1 MPDKKF
7 IEIVPAGFS
16 HVSGMLKVWQELMAF
31 HRSIDPYFATS
42 KEAPLRMARWIRK
55 FIRSRNGQAFVALD
69 KGKVIAIA
77 TIKIE
82 NYPPVFRCKKYGEI
96 DMLAVKSGYRR
107 CGIGKRLLAEIRKW
121 FAVHKIKRI
130 ELAVASKNKI
140 GCSFWQKQGFKDYMH
155 MLRFISR

>member
-1 MPDKKF
+1 MLDKKF
-7 IEIVPAGFS
+7 IEIVPAKS
-16 HVSGMLKVWQELMAF
+16 LHLPGMLKVWQDLMDF
-31 HRSIDPYFATS
+31 HRPIDPCFVTNR
-42 KEAPLRMARWIRK
+42 EAPLKIARWIRK

-69 KGKVIAIA
+69 KGKVVAIA

-107 CGIGKRLLAEIRKW
+107 CGIGRRLLAEIRKW
-121 FAVHKIKRI
+121 FAVRKIKRI

-140 GCSFWQKQGFKDYMH
+140 GYPFWKKHGFKDYMH
-155 MLRFISR
+155 TLRFINR